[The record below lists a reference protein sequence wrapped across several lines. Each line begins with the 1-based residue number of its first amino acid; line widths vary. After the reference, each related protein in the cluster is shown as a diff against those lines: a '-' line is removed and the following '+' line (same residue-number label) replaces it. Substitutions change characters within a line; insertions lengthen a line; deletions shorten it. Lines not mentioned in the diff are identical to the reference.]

1 VAHFATE
8 KIIMSRC
15 NSTVRSTLLSLL
27 MAMGLA
33 LSIAPGAA
41 ADNESVDFSPGQASQ
56 LFAMPAAMWSNINQ
70 FAFLVCLDEPGVKAT
85 LNDRLSQL
93 GGYAELRSTCQVW
106 GSTTFSTLQTLATE
120 LASGDM
126 KRLLSHLQT
135 AVQNLSSNTSGARGD
150 FDQAADNVGK
160 KLMMLSDLSQRVNQQ
175 SMAFKNA
182 SDNVIGQYRK
192 NNSPDSSW
200 VNIGPKMED
209 VGLAMGS
216 MVGRWNMLT
225 SNLAYLRKRV
235 ALPAGTVGV
244 PQLYD
249 LDLEVGLNAWDE
261 ISQRARQFLADMPAQ
276 STYLSGANYYENCPL
291 DENKWYVMKNMFLAD
306 KGFVFTA
313 QRFGPASA
321 APQHT
326 ARTIMKPRTQQNDQV
341 TYNEA
346 GSQQWQFHRYG
357 KGWWGIES
365 RIRNDTGNSALFL
378 LGSNAQVQ
386 RVMQGPGAVAAKDY
400 WWRCLKTE
408 ASGWFR
414 LANATLGD
422 LKILDTYNTP
432 ESLFPGFMGD
442 TKASYSGQFWKIEP
456 AGNP

>member
-1 VAHFATE
+1 
-8 KIIMSRC
+8 MSRC
-15 NSTVRSTLLSLL
+15 NSAVRSTLLSLL
-27 MAMGLA
+27 MALGLA
-33 LSIAPGAA
+33 LPSAPGAT
-41 ADNESVDFSPGQASQ
+41 ADNRPVDFSPGQASQ
-56 LFAMPAAMWSNINQ
+56 LFAMPEAMWSNINQ

-106 GSTTFSTLQTLATE
+106 GSTTFTTLQTLANE

-126 KRLLSHLQT
+126 KRLLLALQT
-135 AVQNLSSNTSGARGD
+135 AVQNLSSNTGGARGD
-150 FDQAADNVGK
+150 FDRAANNVAM
-160 KLMMLSDLSQRVNQQ
+160 KLTMLSDLSQQVNQQ

-182 SDNVIGQYRK
+182 SDTVIGQYRK
-192 NNSPDSSW
+192 GNAPDASW

-225 SNLAYLRKRV
+225 SNLAYLRKTV
-235 ALPAGTVGV
+235 ALPAGAVAV

-249 LDLEVGLNAWDE
+249 LDLDIGLGAWDE
-261 ISQRARQFLADMPAQ
+261 ISRRATLFLADMPAQ
-276 STYLSGANYYENCPL
+276 SAYLSGANYYENCPL
-291 DENKWYVMKNMFLAD
+291 DQNTWYVMKNMFLTD
-306 KGFVFTA
+306 EGYVFTA

-326 ARTIMKPRTQQNDQV
+326 ARTIMKPRTPQNDQV
-341 TYNEA
+341 SYNEA

-365 RIRNDTGNSALFL
+365 RIRNDTGPAASFL
-378 LGSNAQVQ
+378 LASNAQVE
-386 RVMQGPGAVAAKDY
+386 RVMRGPGATVAKHY

-408 ASGWFR
+408 SNGWFR

-422 LKILDTYNTP
+422 LKILDTYSTR

-442 TKASYSGQFWKIEP
+442 TKASYSGQFWKLEP
-456 AGNP
+456 VANP